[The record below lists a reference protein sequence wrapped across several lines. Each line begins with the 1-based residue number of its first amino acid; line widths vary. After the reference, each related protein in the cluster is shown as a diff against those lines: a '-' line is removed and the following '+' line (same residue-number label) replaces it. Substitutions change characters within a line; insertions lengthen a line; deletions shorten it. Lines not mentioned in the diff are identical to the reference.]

1 MKSKYF
7 VISESA
13 KDPHPI
19 KVEFNEDKISFKIEN
34 CGRVVSEDK
43 KLQCP
48 KCGGKYKGERK
59 RCGNCRVNL
68 KVVDGKKLSYPK
80 EIKDSLSIL
89 KKVFINNNFNGFDEK
104 KFIKAMS
111 FIEKEKADK
120 LYSLSIKNI
129 LISTIVFNNKIKKLE
144 KSIKDLKSNIEN
156 VEDKIDDTP
165 RIFSP
170 REKKWHR
177 RDDWDDDN
185 DYY

>member
-1 MKSKYF
+1 MQ
-7 VISESA
+7 
-13 KDPHPI
+13 
-19 KVEFNEDKISFKIEN
+19 KV
-34 CGRVVSEDK
+34 
-43 KLQCP
+43 
-48 KCGGKYKGERK
+48 
-59 RCGNCRVNL
+59 
-68 KVVDGKKLSYPK
+68 
-80 EIKDSLSIL
+80 
-89 KKVFINNNFNGFDEK
+89 
-104 KFIKAMS
+104 
-111 FIEKEKADK
+111 EKEKADK

-129 LISTIVFNNKIKKLE
+129 LIGTIVFNNKIKKLE